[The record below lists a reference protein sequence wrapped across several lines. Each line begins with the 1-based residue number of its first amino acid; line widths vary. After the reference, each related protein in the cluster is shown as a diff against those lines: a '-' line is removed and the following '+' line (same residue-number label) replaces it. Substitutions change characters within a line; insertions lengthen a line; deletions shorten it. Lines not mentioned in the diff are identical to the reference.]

1 MKILLFFLT
10 TFIGIIPITSYLICF
25 KKSNS
30 NVDFLKPLILLNFIS
45 SFYEFVF
52 TYLLK
57 VDSEYWFRLY
67 LLLEFLS
74 IVYLF
79 WKLFEQL
86 LYRRILIIF
95 TFLYIA
101 FYLILLN
108 QWVPHHNLTTDSYLN
123 VFTTLLVYLFSI
135 LWFRKV
141 FANFELESLIHSP
154 VFIVLSGLLLYFSST
169 LFLFLM
175 SDYILKDVHYNFLD
189 FWQLNVVMCI
199 LFRLLLLTAILKGKK
214 I

>member
-1 MKILLFFLT
+1 MEILLFFFT
-10 TFIGIIPITSYLICF
+10 TFIGIIPITSYIICF
-25 KKSNS
+25 KNSNS
-30 NVDFLKPLILLNFIS
+30 NIDFLKPLILLTFIS
-45 SFYEFVF
+45 SIYELVF

-57 VDSEYWFRLY
+57 VDSEYWFRFY

-86 LYRRILIIF
+86 LYRRILIIS
-95 TFLYIA
+95 TLLYIA
-101 FYLILLN
+101 FYLFLLMR
-108 QWVPHHNLTTDSYLN
+108 WVPHHNLTTDSYLTLY
-123 VFTTLLVYLFSI
+123 TTLLVYLFSI

-175 SDYILKDVHYNFLD
+175 SDYFLIDVHYNFLD

>member
-1 MKILLFFLT
+1 MQVFLYIVSN
-10 TFIGIIPITSYLICF
+10 FIGILPLLVYYIKYRRTKLDLNITIPILA
-25 KKSNS
+25 
-30 NVDFLKPLILLNFIS
+30 LNFFS
-45 SFYEFVF
+45 SIYEFVF

-57 VDSEYWFRLY
+57 IDSEYWFRFY
-67 LLLEFLS
+67 LLLEFLT
-74 IVYLF
+74 IVYMF

-86 LYRRILIIF
+86 LYRRILLISTLI
-95 TFLYIA
+95 YISI
-101 FYLILLN
+101 YLLLLN
-108 QWVPHHNLTTDSYLN
+108 QWVPHHNLTTDSYLT
-123 VFTTLLVYLFSI
+123 VYTTLLVYVFSI

-154 VFIVLSGLLLYFSST
+154 VFIVISGLLLYFSST

-175 SDYILKDVHYNFLD
+175 SDYFLKDVHYNFLD

-214 I
+214 L